1 MTHDER
7 WMERYNEV
15 MAFIETNKRNPSR
28 YDANERGLYVNWLK
42 LNRKQFKAG
51 EMKSVHKEAFEKL
64 MDLCTQYKHKNQYE

>member
-1 MTHDER
+1 MTQDER
-7 WMERYNEV
+7 WLVIYNEV

-28 YDANERGLYVNWLK
+28 YDSNERGLYVNWLK

-51 EMKSVHKEAFEKL
+51 EMKSVRKEAFEKL